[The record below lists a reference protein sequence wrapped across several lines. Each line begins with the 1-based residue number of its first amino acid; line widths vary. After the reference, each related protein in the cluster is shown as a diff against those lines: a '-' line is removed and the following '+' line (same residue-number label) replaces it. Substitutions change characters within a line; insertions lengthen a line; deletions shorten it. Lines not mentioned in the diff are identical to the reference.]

1 MPKFSVVLPN
11 IRSSWNVGAIFRTC
25 DALGF
30 EIILT
35 GYTAKPLGK
44 SLELIKKTSIG
55 AEKTVNWQYF
65 EHSTQVL
72 ATFPSGKNRKHLGIE
87 INSDSQNIYDFLQ
100 NEFLNLE
107 QNKKNEQKIQL
118 DKSLQ
123 NKNQSEFEKIDW
135 QEFKNNQNQSKTQN
149 LDKNEINTEKNSL
162 EIEYFLWFG
171 NEISGI
177 ETQVLAQIDHILH
190 LPMKGSK
197 ESLNIAN
204 CVCACGYLLD
214 FATKFGQV

>member
-1 MPKFSVVLPN
+1 MPKFTVVLPN

-35 GYTAKPLGK
+35 GYTARPIGK

-72 ATFPSGKNRKHLGIE
+72 ATFGSNNQRKHLGIE
-87 INSDSQNIYDFLQ
+87 INSDSQNIYDFLH
-100 NEFLNLE
+100 NEFPKLG
-107 QNKKNEQKIQL
+107 QNKKNEQKTQL
-118 DKSLQ
+118 EKSLQ
-123 NKNQSEFEKIDW
+123 NKNQSEFEKIDC
-135 QEFKNNQNQSKTQN
+135 QKVENNQNQSKTQN
-149 LDKNEINTEKNSL
+149 LDKSKINTDKNPL
-162 EIEYFLWFG
+162 EMEYFLWFG

-214 FATKFGQV
+214 FATKFDQI